1 MKMDFSAPAGLIKRF
16 AVVKL
21 WPELKTAEDECI
33 ARLKLAAEALGIECI
48 EVHSDGRLISDPD
61 TIVSKGIVDFV
72 LHLHFDTP
80 KNYDAFSFVAL
91 WNPIKFYHEWGYFRC
106 SRNLVTHDDFIS
118 CSSSAADDHVN
129 RMIRGTYNHLS
140 PRFHLYHSTP
150 DIIHGPSLGDGR
162 LVYSGINWDALRG
175 GRSRHQEM
183 LKQLDTTGLLRIYG
197 PNVFQGVKV
206 WAGYQSY
213 VKEVPFDGV
222 SMINE
227 ISKAGV
233 SLVLSSQAHKDS
245 ELMSNRLFESIAAGA
260 LVICDENPFAK
271 KHFGDSLLYIDTRGT
286 TEATVAAILQHLDWA
301 RVNSAAAIAK
311 IARTQ
316 QLFREKFSL
325 IGGLADL
332 YTNLDQRKAELRK
345 LQFGAND
352 TAEISIQL
360 NLLMPVFSSMKLR
373 AHLESATSQDYTNFQ
388 AVLRI
393 DEAELAEH
401 SAEIQQEIAGSGL
414 SIKLVGTDFSDRAEG
429 RSSTYPRNVG
439 RLVQDIV
446 VDAAAFDALVIV
458 APNETLLS
466 NHLSVLAAALHR
478 DQTLNCAAT
487 AAILKRGTETIHSVS
502 EVIDFGHF
510 DKSNPP
516 GYGRFIFRVATLDK
530 DLGIAL
536 PYLHGRPLAV
546 LYGGDAIQ
554 QQLSS
559 TITIDLTDQFP
570 QQDWDDS
577 MESEVIRAFSPRALV
592 PIVGMTPISPALQLL
607 PAVTTNRIGLL
618 MSGFWWKAQYHA
630 LRRHGV
636 RSRLLAAKRK
646 FLG

>member
-1 MKMDFSAPAGLIKRF
+1 MNMDVWVPTGMLKRF

-48 EVHSDGRLISDPD
+48 EVHSDGRLISDQD
-61 TIVSKGIVDFV
+61 TIVSKQLVDFV

-129 RMIRGTYNHLS
+129 RMIRGTGTHLS

-150 DIIHGPSLGDGR
+150 DIVHRPSLGDGM
-162 LVYSGINWDALRG
+162 LAYAGINWDALRG

-197 PNVFQGVKV
+197 PTVFQGVKV
-206 WAGYQSY
+206 WDGYQSY

-222 SMINE
+222 SMIDE

-271 KHFGDSLLYIDTRGT
+271 KYFGDSLLYIDTRGT
-286 TEATVAAILQHLDWA
+286 TEATVAEILTHLDWA
-301 RVNSAAAIAK
+301 KSNPAAALAK
-311 IARTQ
+311 IERTQ
-316 QLFREKFSL
+316 ELFREKFSL
-325 IGGLADL
+325 ISNLTDL
-332 YTNLDQRKAELRK
+332 YSNLDQRKAELLK
-345 LQFGAND
+345 LQFGAED
-352 TAEISIQL
+352 TARLSVQL
-360 NLLMPVFSSMKLR
+360 NLLMPVYSSKVLR
-373 AHLESATSQDYTNFQ
+373 AHLASVESQDYANVQ
-388 AVLRI
+388 AVLRV
-393 DEAELAEH
+393 DEVELVAH
-401 SAEIQQEIAGSGL
+401 RAEIERHIEGSGA
-414 SIKLVGTDFSDRAEG
+414 SVRVVGVHFTDRLEG
-429 RSSTYPRNVG
+429 ASATYPRMMG
-439 RLVQDIV
+439 RVIQDV
-446 VDAAAFDALVIV
+446 VADAASCDAVVIV

-466 NHLSVLAAALHR
+466 NHLTVLAAALQR
-478 DQTLNCAAT
+478 DHTAQCVAT
-487 AAILKRGTETIHSVS
+487 AAILNNGTETVHSVS
-502 EVIDFGHF
+502 ELIDFGHV
-510 DKSNPP
+510 DKNNPP
-516 GYGRFIFRVATLDK
+516 GYGRFIFRVAGLAK

-546 LYGGDAIQ
+546 LRGDNPIE
-554 QQLSS
+554 QQLPA
-559 TITIDLTDQFP
+559 TISIDLTEEFP
-570 QQDWDDS
+570 KRTWDDAA
-577 MESEVIRAFSPRALV
+577 EDEVIRSFSPHALV
-592 PIVGMTPISPALQLL
+592 PAVGTTPVSPAVQLL
-607 PAVTTNRIGLL
+607 PVVTRGRIGLL

-636 RSRLLAAKRK
+636 QARMLAVKRK